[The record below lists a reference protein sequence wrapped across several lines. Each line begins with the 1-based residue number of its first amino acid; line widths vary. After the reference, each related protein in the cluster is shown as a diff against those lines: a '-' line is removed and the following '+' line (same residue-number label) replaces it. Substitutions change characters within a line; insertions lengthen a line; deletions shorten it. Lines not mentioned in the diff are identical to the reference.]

1 MGTNNSFGGMLM
13 QPESKPSDELLER
26 YEKNF
31 GAAGRRRGFI
41 ILTIAT
47 IFILGAIIG
56 ITRSMSYVGGLNSQ
70 IHDAFDLSDKRQEQ
84 APPTE

>member
-1 MGTNNSFGGMLM
+1 M
-13 QPESKPSDELLER
+13 QPESKPSAEMLER

-31 GAAGRRRGFI
+31 GAAGRRRGI
-41 ILTIAT
+41 IIMTIAT

-70 IHDAFDLSDKRQEQ
+70 IHHAFDVSDKSQEQ
-84 APPTE
+84 AAPAE